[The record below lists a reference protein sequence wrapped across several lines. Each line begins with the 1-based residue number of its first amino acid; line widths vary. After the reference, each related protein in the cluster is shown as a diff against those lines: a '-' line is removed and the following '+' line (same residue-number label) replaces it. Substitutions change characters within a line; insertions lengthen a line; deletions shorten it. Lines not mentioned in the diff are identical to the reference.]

1 MTKDADKT
9 YCGYVAFIGAPNVG
23 KSTLVNALVGEKV
36 TIVSSKVQTT
46 RTRVLG
52 ILCEDKHQ
60 AILIDTPGIFVPK
73 GQLDRAMVNAAWQ
86 GAEEAD
92 RLFLLIDVTRP
103 DLDGKTG
110 NIIKQIQKLQQ
121 NKSKLKVDLVMNKI
135 DKISRDKLL
144 ALAAQLNEKLDF
156 DQTFMISA
164 LKKNGLE
171 ALKKH
176 IKEQLPESP
185 FMYEADLASDMP
197 MRLFAAEITRE
208 QIFRQL
214 HQELPYAVTV
224 ETEEWENFDN
234 GDIKIQQIIYVTR
247 DSQKAIILGKGGQ
260 QIKRIGEKARQE
272 IEAIMECKIHLKLF
286 VKVDEDW
293 QTDPERY
300 APWGLE
306 SV

>member
-1 MTKDADKT
+1 MTQDAKKT

-52 ILCEDKHQ
+52 ILCEDDCQ

-73 GQLDRAMVNAAWQ
+73 GQLDRAMVHAAWQ

-92 RLFLLIDVTRP
+92 RLFLLVDVTRP

-110 NIIKQIQKLQQ
+110 NIIKQIQKLQ
-121 NKSKLKVDLVMNKI
+121 KDKPKLIVDLVMNKI
-135 DKISRDKLL
+135 DKIARDKLL
-144 ALAAQLNEKLDF
+144 ALAAQLNERLDF

-164 LKKNGLE
+164 LKKKGLE
-171 ALKKH
+171 ALKSH

-197 MRLFAAEITRE
+197 MRLFAAEMTRE

-234 GDIKIQQIIYVTR
+234 GSIKIQQIVYVTR

-260 QIKRIGEKARQE
+260 QIKSIGEKARKE
-272 IEAIMECKIHLKLF
+272 IEAIMECTVHLKLF

>member
-1 MTKDADKT
+1 MGQSSDKT

-52 ILCEDKHQ
+52 ILCEGNHQ

-92 RLFLLIDVTRP
+92 RLFLLVDVTRP

-121 NKSKLKVDLVMNKI
+121 DKSKLKVDLVMNKI

-144 ALAAQLNEKLDF
+144 ALSAQLNEKLDF

-164 LKKNGLE
+164 LKKNGLDS
-171 ALKKH
+171 LKKH
-176 IKEQLPESP
+176 IKDQLPESP

-234 GDIKIQQIIYVTR
+234 GSIKIQQIIYVTR

-272 IEAIMECKIHLKLF
+272 IETIMECKVHLKLF